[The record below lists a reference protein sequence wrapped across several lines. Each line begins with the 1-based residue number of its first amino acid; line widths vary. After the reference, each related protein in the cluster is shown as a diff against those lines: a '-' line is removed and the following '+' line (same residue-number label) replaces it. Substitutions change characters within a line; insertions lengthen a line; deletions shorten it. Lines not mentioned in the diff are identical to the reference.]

1 MTTSSFPR
9 DAHARAQSAAEPS
22 PSYRLRGIARAA
34 ATAALLLGVTSQ
46 LTACFP
52 VIAAGVAGTVVSAT
66 DRRPTPTQT
75 VDRGLQLEA
84 ESTLSSRYNGV
95 ARVNVTVYN
104 RKVLLTGEA
113 KDANVKQQIDQYVRG
128 LPNAREVINDI
139 EIVSTPGFAA
149 QSQDAY
155 ITSKVKTML
164 LAAEGVP
171 SNSIKVT
178 TEKGVVYLMGVVTS
192 PEGDRATEAARNVS
206 GVAKVVKAFDYVSDA
221 ERARLDAAATS
232 QNTPPGGDTAGG
244 TPAPVQ
250 STPAAPSPYAPS
262 TAPAT
267 GATVPAPTTAP
278 TTAPVTPPVAV
289 PPGRAL
295 P

>member
-1 MTTSSFPR
+1 MKTSSLPR
-9 DAHARAQSAAEPS
+9 DAHARAQSAAQSS
-22 PSYRLRGIARAA
+22 PSHPLRGIARAL
-34 ATAALLLGVTSQ
+34 ATAVLVVGATSQ
-46 LTACFP
+46 LTACVVP
-52 VIAAGVAGTVVSAT
+52 VIAAGAVAGTVVSAT

-84 ESTLSSRYNGV
+84 ENTLASRYNGI
-95 ARVNVTVYN
+95 ARVNVTVFN

-113 KDANVKQQIDQYVRG
+113 RDANVKQQIDQYVRG

-155 ITSKVKTML
+155 ITSKVKTVL
-164 LAAEGVP
+164 LTAEGVP

-178 TEKGVVYLMGVVTS
+178 TEKGVVYLMGVVTA
-192 PEGDRATEAARNVS
+192 PEGERATEAARNVS
-206 GVAKVVKAFDYVSDA
+206 GVAKVVKAFDYVSEA
-221 ERARLDAAATS
+221 ERARLDAAASS
-232 QNTPPGGDTAGG
+232 QNSAPGGDTAGG

-250 STPAAPSPYAPS
+250 YTPAAPQ
-262 TAPAT
+262 TAPAPEAG
-267 GATVPAPTTAP
+267 GAVTSPVPAPVA
-278 TTAPVTPPVAV
+278 PPVAV

>member
-1 MTTSSFPR
+1 MKTSSLPR
-9 DAHARAQSAAEPS
+9 DAHARAQSAAQSS
-22 PSYRLRGIARAA
+22 PSSHPLRGIGRALAA
-34 ATAALLLGVTSQ
+34 AALVVGATSQ
-46 LTACFP
+46 LTACVAP
-52 VIAAGVAGTVVSAT
+52 VIAVGAVAGTVVSAT

-75 VDRGLQLEA
+75 VDRGLQLEV
-84 ESTLSSRYNGV
+84 ESTLASRYNGI
-95 ARVNVTVYN
+95 ARVNVTVFN

-128 LPNAREVINDI
+128 LPNAREVINEI

-164 LAAEGVP
+164 ITAEGVP
-171 SNSIKVT
+171 SNSIKVS
-178 TEKGVVYLMGVVTS
+178 TEKSVVYLMGVVT
-192 PEGDRATEAARNVS
+192 PAEGDRATEAARNVS

-221 ERARLDAAATS
+221 ERARLDAAASS

-250 STPAAPSPYAPS
+250 STPAAPAQPAH
-262 TAPAT
+262 APAP
-267 GATVPAPTTAP
+267 GAAVTSPVP
-278 TTAPVTPPVAV
+278 APVTPPVAV

>member
-9 DAHARAQSAAEPS
+9 DVHARAQSAAESSTSHP
-22 PSYRLRGIARAA
+22 LRGLARAA
-34 ATAALLLGVTSQ
+34 VAAALLLGATSQ

-66 DRRPTPTQT
+66 DRRPTATQT
-75 VDRGLQLEA
+75 VDRGLQLEV
-84 ESTLSSRYNGV
+84 ENTLASRYNGI
-95 ARVNVTVYN
+95 ARVNVTVFN

-155 ITSKVKTML
+155 LTSKVKTVL
-164 LAAEGVP
+164 LTAEGVP

-178 TEKGVVYLMGVVTS
+178 TEKSVVYLMGVVTA

-206 GVAKVVKAFDYVSDA
+206 GVAKVVKAFDFVSEA

-250 STPAAPSPYAPS
+250 STPAAPTQYAP
-262 TAPAT
+262 APAT
-267 GATVPAPTTAP
+267 GATVPAPV
-278 TTAPVTPPVAV
+278 TAPVTPPVAV